1 MIILP
6 LNNRLC
12 YRLLKLGGNYIG
24 RPKIHLTAP
33 RNWINDPNGFIYYK
47 GEYHLFYQYFPY
59 DNESFESSQVKIFS
73 EDGYT
78 FNNLEDKKIII

>member
-1 MIILP
+1 M
-6 LNNRLC
+6 
-12 YRLLKLGGNYIG
+12 G
-24 RPKIHLTAP
+24 RSKIHLTAP